1 MTLPQR
7 CVCVLDVRVAA
18 QFGGDAV
25 ELVTA
30 DHDHLECGD
39 VAEALREVRQVVLVD
54 KQSDQLLQPAG
65 TQHSD

>member
-1 MTLPQR
+1 MTLPQG
-7 CVCVLDVRVAA
+7 CVCVLDARVAA
-18 QFGGDAV
+18 EFGGDAA

-54 KQSDQLLQPAG
+54 EQSDQLLQPAG
-65 TQHSD
+65 TQHSH